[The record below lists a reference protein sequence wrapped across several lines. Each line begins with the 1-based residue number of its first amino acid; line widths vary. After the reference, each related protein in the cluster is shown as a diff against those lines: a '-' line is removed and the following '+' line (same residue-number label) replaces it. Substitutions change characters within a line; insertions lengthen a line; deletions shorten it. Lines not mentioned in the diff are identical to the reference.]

1 MIKNWRKKLLVIGLM
16 FTFIGLICLLYA
28 YFIEPNRLVINNTEL
43 KIPNWNE
50 KLNGLKIVAIS
61 DIHGGSNGVT
71 EEKIRLI
78 VEKINEQDADVV
90 VLLGDYVS
98 QLSSAHSTLKMP
110 IETIAEN
117 LRGLK
122 AKYGVYAVL
131 GNHDGWYD
139 DKKVTPELEKVGL
152 SVLESKT
159 ITLEINGQK
168 LRILGLKDHL
178 KIKGNDW
185 KGFSDEAKAAVTP
198 TEGQGN
204 LLVLEHSPDILP
216 VITGDLSIS
225 PNTSLILAGHT
236 HGGQVWLPILGS
248 LVVPSLYGQKY
259 AAGHIRENN
268 VDMFVTTGIGESILP
283 FRFCIPPEIAVLKIY
298 SE

>member
-1 MIKNWRKKLLVIGLM
+1 MIITWRKNLWLVGLIL
-16 FTFIGLICLLYA
+16 TFIGLICLIYA
-28 YFIEPNRLVINNTEL
+28 YSIEPNRLVINKTEL
-43 KIPNWNE
+43 KILNWNE

-78 VEKINEQDADVV
+78 VEKINEQNADIV

-98 QLSSAHSTLKMP
+98 QQRADRSTLKMP

-122 AKYGVYAVL
+122 AKYGVYAAL

-139 DKKVTPELEKVGL
+139 DKKVSLELEKVGIN
-152 SVLESKT
+152 VLESKT
-159 ITLEINGQK
+159 ISLEINGQK
-168 LRILGLKDHL
+168 LRLLGMKDHL
-178 KIKGNDW
+178 KIKGTDW
-185 KGFSDEAKAAVTP
+185 KGFSDEAKSAVAP

-204 LLVLEHSPDILP
+204 LIVLEHSPDILP

-225 PNTSLILAGHT
+225 PNLSLILAGHT

-259 AAGHIRENN
+259 AFGHIRENN

-283 FRFCIPPEIAVLKIY
+283 IRFGVPPEIAVLTLNR
-298 SE
+298 E

>member
-1 MIKNWRKKLLVIGLM
+1 MKLIQNKIIYPFGIIAIIGLVLG
-16 FTFIGLICLLYA
+16 IWA
-28 YFIEPNRLVINNTEL
+28 YFIEPNRLVINKTDL
-43 KIPNWNE
+43 KILNWNE
-50 KLNGLKIVAIS
+50 KLNGLKIVSVS

-71 EEKIRLI
+71 EAKLRLM
-78 VEKINEQDADVV
+78 VEKINDQEADII

-98 QLSSAHSTLKMP
+98 QRYSDRAKLKMP
-110 IETIAEN
+110 IETVAEN
-117 LRGLK
+117 LRGLR

-139 DKKVTPELEKVGL
+139 DKKVSIELKRVGIN
-152 SVLESKT
+152 VLESEVVA
-159 ITLEINGQK
+159 IEINDQK

-185 KGFSDEAKAAVTP
+185 KGFSDEVTDVL
-198 TEGQGN
+198 TSAGGQGN
-204 LLVLEHSPDILP
+204 LIVLEHSPDILP

-225 PNTSLILAGHT
+225 KDLSLILAGHT
-236 HGGQVWLPILGS
+236 HGGQVWFPIMGA
-248 LVVPSLYGQKY
+248 LVVPSLYGQKF
-259 AAGHIRENN
+259 AGGHIRENN

-283 FRFCIPPEIAVLKIY
+283 LRFCVSPEIAVLQIY

>member
-1 MIKNWRKKLLVIGLM
+1 MIYIFGIIALIALVLGI
-16 FTFIGLICLLYA
+16 YA
-28 YFIEPNRLVINNTEL
+28 YFIEPNRLVINKTEL
-43 KIPNWNE
+43 KILNWNE

-98 QLSSAHSTLKMP
+98 QLSSDHSTLKMP

-117 LRGLK
+117 LRGIK

-139 DKKVTPELEKVGL
+139 DRKVSPELEKVGI
-152 SVLESKT
+152 SVLENKT
-159 ITLEINGQK
+159 ISLEINGQK

-178 KIKGNDW
+178 KIKGNNW

-204 LLVLEHSPDILP
+204 LIVLEHSPDILP

-225 PNTSLILAGHT
+225 QNTTLILAGHT

-259 AAGHIRENN
+259 AFGHIRENN

-283 FRFCIPPEIAVLKIY
+283 IRLGVPPEIAVLTIFK
-298 SE
+298 E